1 MTDQQTVPLDGI
13 QTMIDIA
20 AVDAAKPDDYHL
32 QSLRSAWVLEQLGGA
47 KMEDGSLMRRAVAA
61 LMKRG
66 MTEDQIT
73 AAYRERFPA

>member
-1 MTDQQTVPLDGI
+1 MPLDGI

-20 AVDAAKPDDYHL
+20 AIDAAKPDDYHI
-32 QSLRSAWVLEQLGGA
+32 QSIRSAWVVEQLGGMKA
-47 KMEDGSLMRRAVAA
+47 EDSLMMERAVAA
-61 LMKRG
+61 LLKRG